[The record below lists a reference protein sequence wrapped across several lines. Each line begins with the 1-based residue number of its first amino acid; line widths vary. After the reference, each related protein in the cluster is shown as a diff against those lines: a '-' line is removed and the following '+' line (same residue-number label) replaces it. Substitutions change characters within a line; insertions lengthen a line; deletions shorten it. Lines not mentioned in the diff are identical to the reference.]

1 MKIAGAG
8 LIRVSPMK
16 EILGVDNKQNIK
28 EIAKKLQVKYILTSS
43 LFKKEDNFDLRCQL
57 IEAESGVSK
66 YGNKWSESL
75 ENASTIVDNLAKNIL
90 KKMKVFSTQEIATTS
105 TINSEAYEFYL
116 KGKYKYSKSQNIEDI
131 EIARGLLEKAIELDK
146 NLIISKIL
154 LGTIIFDMGDS
165 HRALEIYTQALKQSE
180 RFGDKRNTAISQN
193 NIGNL
198 LWRKG
203 DYDEALVYFLNSL
216 QISKEINDNNGIASS
231 VRACGSVLY
240 AKGNYD
246 KTFEYLE
253 KSYELHEKLDNKRGM
268 KSYYGSMSINFNKM
282 GNYTKALEFNQLYM
296 NMSKELKSYSNVA
309 NALHISGMIY
319 VLQGKYYEA
328 INVLE
333 ESLRMKKELSSK
345 YYLETNTLL
354 ALSKKNLHQNYDVTE
369 IVTMTKD
376 AQSET
381 VWAGSRFM
389 GIDFDLNLWMYQ
401 LLEDKSYIDSAY
413 NQIQELADNLEPDV
427 AAKFLSYPIP
437 SAIVEE
443 WEKIK

>member
-1 MKIAGAG
+1 
-8 LIRVSPMK
+8 
-16 EILGVDNKQNIK
+16 
-28 EIAKKLQVKYILTSS
+28 
-43 LFKKEDNFDLRCQL
+43 
-57 IEAESGVSK
+57 
-66 YGNKWSESL
+66 
-75 ENASTIVDNLAKNIL
+75 
-90 KKMKVFSTQEIATTS
+90 
-105 TINSEAYEFYL
+105 
-116 KGKYKYSKSQNIEDI
+116 
-131 EIARGLLEKAIELDK
+131 
-146 NLIISKIL
+146 
-154 LGTIIFDMGDS
+154 MGDS

-231 VRACGSVLY
+231 LRACGSVFY

-246 KTFEYLE
+246 KQFEYLE

-282 GNYTKALEFNQLYM
+282 GNYTKALEFKQLYM
-296 NMSKELKSYSNVA
+296 NMSKELKSYSSIS

-369 IVTMTKD
+369 IATMTKD

-389 GIDFDLNLWMYQ
+389 GIDFDLNLWLYQ
-401 LLEDKSYIDSAY
+401 LLENKLYIDLAY
-413 NQIQELADNLEPDV
+413 NQIQELANNLEPDV

-437 SAIVEE
+437 KAIVEE
-443 WEKIK
+443 WEKVK